1 VVDSDGLIR
10 ATRMDAP
17 TGRANNWGDP
27 SSRFAGSLKAGA
39 VPDRRPQIAVS
50 ALEMTI
56 WI

>member
-1 VVDSDGLIR
+1 
-10 ATRMDAP
+10 MDAP